1 MTNSLAL
8 ARNALAKIQ
17 AHYIKTERLTHY
29 LALQD
34 KDRMG
39 GQRARYLREHVLYRA
54 SNGKC
59 VCCLQDVALGV
70 PAEHANAMTCGIL
83 IPCAMIEI
91 GSRAGMAPGNCA
103 SFCRACVDASN
114 DANANGRVF
123 IWTADTVDARLVPTV
138 WPPIPKLKAHA
149 YPAPKNVNLIEYR
162 RRAALARTRRG
173 IIA

>member
-1 MTNSLAL
+1 MTINVI
-8 ARNALAKIQ
+8 ARNNLAKVQ
-17 AHYIKTERLTHY
+17 ANLIKTERFTHY
-29 LALQD
+29 LALKS
-34 KDRMG
+34 KDAMG

-54 SNGKC
+54 SNGRC

-70 PAEHANAMTCGIL
+70 PAEHANAMTCGML

-103 SFCRACVDASN
+103 TFCRSCVDASN
-114 DANANGRVF
+114 DLNTNGRVF
-123 IWTADTVDARLVPTV
+123 VWTADTIDAELVPTQ

-149 YPAPKNVNLIEYR
+149 YPAPKHVNLVQYR
-162 RRAALARTRRG
+162 RNAALARTRRG